1 MSKPRPQKHKPDP
14 LMNLSSS
21 YFHYGFIVLAVATLG
36 KVFSSPGQ
44 SPCIGVI
51 IEEVRLDV
59 NITRSTLTGYYFA
72 ATTTSA
78 LFLPLGGK
86 LIDRFGPRTM
96 VTVFASGLG
105 FACFFI
111 SWVQTPG
118 GFHLFFALFML
129 RFFGQGNMMNVS
141 ICEINYWW
149 IEKRGAVMGIAGA
162 IVSSMMLGI
171 IPIIMIALITNTGW
185 RSTYQ
190 VLGMATLF
198 FMVPM
203 GLLFYRGKPEQYGVL
218 PDAKYVAMGTTISD
232 GGEDGGEGVGAV
244 GVGAV
249 GVGAVGLELVEKNGE
264 AEKEDTY
271 PLAAPIHCDPVDE
284 TNWTAKQVFHSP
296 AFWVFVLSDLIIA
309 GTATAFFFHLRGAFN
324 ESGVSDTM
332 LQSIY
337 PTLAVVSVAGRLFS
351 GWLIDKIGQRHVMW
365 MGLLMQ
371 SGGLALVS
379 IMKTDAL
386 AYIVALLIGASGSF
400 CSNVRAT
407 VYAEMYGRKH
417 LGSVQSIASS
427 LTVFGSAIGPFP
439 FGVARDTTGS
449 YTGVFAMASLFPL
462 TAAVVVFFFGYRSEK
477 PNTRS
482 GFSMVEE
489 DDEEEEIYVDGAA
502 VDGDCNGGGEADDL
516 IDEI

>member
-1 MSKPRPQKHKPDP
+1 
-14 LMNLSSS
+14 MNISSS
-21 YFHYGFIVLAVATLG
+21 YFHYGFIVLAVATVG

-78 LFLPLGGK
+78 LLLPLGGK
-86 LIDRFGPRTM
+86 LIDRFGPRKM

-149 IEKRGAVMGIAGA
+149 IEKRGAVMGLAGA

-171 IPIIMIALITNTGW
+171 IPIIMIGLITNTGW
-185 RSTYQ
+185 RSTYR
-190 VLGMATLF
+190 VLGLATLF
-198 FMVPM
+198 FMVPI
-203 GLLFYRGKPEQYGVL
+203 GILFYRGKPEHYGVL
-218 PDAKYVAMGTTISD
+218 PDAKYVAMGTNTPD
-232 GGEDGGEGVGAV
+232 E
-244 GVGAV
+244 
-249 GVGAVGLELVEKNGE
+249 GVGAVGLELVEISKQ
-264 AEKEDTY
+264 AEKEDTR
-271 PLAAPIHCDPVDE
+271 PLAAPVHCDPVDE
-284 TNWTAKQVFHSP
+284 TNWTARQVFRSP
-296 AFWVFVLSDLIIA
+296 TFWIFVLSDLIIA

-324 ESGVSDTM
+324 ESGVSDSM

-417 LGSVQSIASS
+417 LGSVQSVASS

-439 FGVARDTTGS
+439 FGVARDTAGS
-449 YTGVFAMASLFPL
+449 FRSVFAMASLFPL
-462 TAAVVVFFFGYRSEK
+462 TAAVVVFFFWLSK
-477 PNTRS
+477 
-482 GFSMVEE
+482 
-489 DDEEEEIYVDGAA
+489 
-502 VDGDCNGGGEADDL
+502 
-516 IDEI
+516 